1 MEGGPDLDGA
11 EVVDG
16 AELGE
21 GLLIGLGKVVR
32 DCDVGLGAARAGV
45 VVVVGPVSRAAASR
59 MATVGSALTR
69 LTELVELVL
78 LDGTRLRS
86 PTADATKQ
94 TTTEDLHVRTTRI
107 S

>member
-1 MEGGPDLDGA
+1 MEGGPDLGGA
-11 EVVDG
+11 EVLGG
-16 AELGE
+16 AELVDGLVVDLGE
-21 GLLIGLGKVVR
+21 VVE
-32 DCDVGLGAARAGV
+32 DEVGLGAAGAGV
-45 VVVVGPVSRAAASR
+45 LVVVGPVSRAEARR

-94 TTTEDLHVRTTRI
+94 TTTEDLHVTTRI

>member
-1 MEGGPDLDGA
+1 MEGGPDLGGA
-11 EVVDG
+11 EVLGGAEFVDG
-16 AELGE
+16 LVVDLGE
-21 GLLIGLGKVVR
+21 VVE
-32 DCDVGLGAARAGV
+32 DEVGLGAASARV
-45 VVVVGPVSRAAASR
+45 VVVVGPVSRAAARR
-59 MATVGSALTR
+59 MATMGSALTR

-94 TTTEDLHVRTTRI
+94 TTTEDLHVTTRI